1 VKPHCGPTNIRLRVH
16 ISIAVPHGATICV
29 GNETRRWSD
38 SDVLVFDDSF
48 EHEVRNDSPDPRLV
62 FIFDIWHQSLRTD
75 EQRLAALD
83 AVAKARYQRTVASLR
98 AGMGL
103 PMEDDLV
110 ADRRRRTIY

>member
-1 VKPHCGPTNIRLRVH
+1 MPLPSSSRPFPSEVY
-16 ISIAVPHGATICV
+16 
-29 GNETRRWSD
+29 NE
-38 SDVLVFDDSF
+38 
-48 EHEVRNDSPDPRLV
+48 SPEPRLV
-62 FIFDIWHQSLRTD
+62 FIFDVWHPSLQTD

-83 AVAKARYQRTVASLR
+83 AAAKARYQRTVASPR